1 MRAGVLLLLCVA
13 CSSQP
18 PPLPPRVPPPPRVVA
33 PPEDASAWIDLD
45 TMSVNLR
52 DKRVRT
58 LQRASLEYG
67 EPRLEI
73 THAANATT
81 VRDIEQPGAKMTFHE
96 SVRWVGGYMW
106 SSGDLILSSDKRLV
120 RIEFTS
126 TDPKYVGSTIWQ
138 RPPLAGSRTAALL
151 LGASDRSPIEV
162 AKHIAFAGYEPSG
175 DAPIEVAVIEALA
188 RESFHS
194 TLAVHRSCSK
204 REVRM
209 VMWRPRDVAVVIA
222 CPEGA
227 DIEHVTF

>member
-1 MRAGVLLLLCVA
+1 V
-13 CSSQP
+13 QTP
-18 PPLPPRVPPPPRVVA
+18 PPLRHVFVA
-33 PPEDASAWIDLD
+33 PPEEDESAWTDLD

-52 DKRVRT
+52 DKRVRM
-58 LQRASLEYG
+58 LDRAILEYS

-73 THAANATT
+73 THTAHATT
-81 VRDIEQPGAKMTFHE
+81 VRDIDQPGAKMTFHE
-96 SVRWVGGYMW
+96 SVRWVGGYLW

-126 TDPKYVGSTIWQ
+126 TDPKYVGSTIWEK
-138 RPPLAGSRTAALL
+138 PPLAGSRTAALL
-151 LGASDRSPIEV
+151 LGAGDRSPNEV

-188 RESFHS
+188 RESFRS
-194 TLAVHRSCSK
+194 TLTTRRSCSK

-209 VMWRPRDVAVVIA
+209 LMWRPRDLAVIVA

-227 DIEHVTF
+227 DIEHVSF